1 MGHRVR
7 RPEDD
12 AGAAQPSHPPLPHPR
27 NRKRQL
33 PLQEQLGETRQT
45 HQGENAKLDEPL
57 TLKPS
62 SSRVSSQWK
71 SWVSSRRKSTVRV
84 FFDRRTP
91 VFLPF
96 TRREAQRDPRA
107 CARGEIGRA

>member
-45 HQGENAKLDEPL
+45 YQGENAKLDEPL

-71 SWVSSRRKSTVRV
+71 SWVSSRRKSTGQTTKEAAHHRGVRLDV
-84 FFDRRTP
+84 
-91 VFLPF
+91 PF
-96 TRREAQRDPRA
+96 GQQPIAKRLQ
-107 CARGEIGRA
+107 